1 MRKRFSYSLHFY
13 RLLGCW
19 ICVCLLLTQFSNA
32 QQTAPPLKTQANAAL
47 DTLKNQGKQILNPIK
62 KQLDSLL
69 DFKTQLKTVADKLK
83 PGFQANDFSVGY
95 SSPNSPILLPT
106 QQKFGFLIVE
116 ANASL
121 TMGGVPFQLNGQTN
135 QLNNQLQ
142 SLSQG
147 FWQMGFEKETFIN
160 NIRKRLSNQLL
171 NQLQQPF
178 EKEMQYLQ
186 NQLLQTAATELTKL
200 SEKFTGIPSARLQ
213 ALANPTQLVQ
223 TSADQLQQQATSFVR
238 DSLANNQLLLRQ
250 IASRMSNGDVIDS
263 AYVKK
268 LKASVAELEK
278 VQAYYQQLLA
288 LKQKI
293 EQSGFAEK
301 LKQLKEEA
309 NKLMLAAQSNP
320 AEIAK
325 LATKYLPVKGLE
337 KLFLYVDQFQS
348 GQSVA
353 SFSRL
358 SVNAYSVNGLNAG
371 FQKGKNKLAVVAGKE
386 KMNSL
391 FDQAALPF
399 LQQSNGN
406 IAGFRLGRESA
417 GGASTFVSF
426 FHYAQRTPID
436 LQLPG
441 LLPMPNNSIPINR
454 NTSVITIQTKVPVT
468 ATSIFEFEYARSFSR
483 LGANIP
489 GSPKPDSRA
498 NALLANA
505 AVDIKFDGV
514 IADIGLQHKFKF
526 SYIDLGFTNPGNPF
540 LQRGVTEGSLD
551 LRKEFLQKKIRVQ
564 TQATYRQFDYTAG
577 TGGPS
582 VKQFNYLVDVRGKF
596 KRGQY
601 INFRYQPNTNYR
613 VAAGQTGISG
623 ESNRLSLDGAFN
635 TKIANKMYRHQLLVG
650 VQESYYNG
658 LLGSNIQYT
667 SQFFNSMQQLSF
679 QKFTIYCNT
688 LLNKTLNNS
697 GSSFFNSSVVS
708 EVGSQLN
715 FSKLI
720 TGSAGMLYQ
729 YTQGYNEQLGAR
741 VTITGKIHSA
751 VSLHVFTDLRV
762 TTRTFTVNPVMNNS
776 TVDIS
781 IQYHFKK

>member
-1 MRKRFSYSLHFY
+1 MRIRFSYSLNFS
-13 RLLGCW
+13 RLIGCW
-19 ICVCLLLTQFSNA
+19 ICVCLLLTHISNA
-32 QQTAPPLKTQANAAL
+32 QQTAPPLKTQANAVL
-47 DTLKNQGKQILNPIK
+47 DTLKNQSKQILTPIK

-69 DFKTQLKTVADKLK
+69 DFKSQLKTVADKLK
-83 PGFQANDFSVGY
+83 PGFQANDLSVGY

-200 SEKFTGIPSARLQ
+200 SEKITGISASRLQ
-213 ALANPTQLVQ
+213 SLANPTQLVQ
-223 TSADQLQQQATSFVR
+223 TSAGQLQQQATSFVR

-250 IASRMSNGDVIDS
+250 ITSRISNGDVLDT
-263 AYVKK
+263 AYVTQ
-268 LKASVAELEK
+268 LKARVAELEK

-293 EQSGFAEK
+293 EQSGYAEK

-325 LATKYLPVKGLE
+325 MATKYLPVKGLE

-417 GGASTFVSF
+417 GGSSTFVSF

-441 LLPMPNNSIPINR
+441 LLPMPNNSIPVNR

-468 ATSIFEFEYARSFSR
+468 PTSFFEFEYARSFSR

-489 GSPKPDSRA
+489 GTPKSDSRA

-613 VAAGQTGISG
+613 VAAGQTGIAG

-667 SQFFNSMQQLSF
+667 SQFLNSMQQLSF

-741 VTITGKIHSA
+741 VTITGKINSA

-776 TVDIS
+776 TIDIS